1 MKVGGVEKTWEN
13 KTRTTTYMVGY
24 HSHNDHEA
32 LVLDDE
38 RIGLGLKK
46 HHPSSYSN

>member
-1 MKVGGVEKTWEN
+1 MKVGGGETTWEN

-24 HSHNDHEA
+24 HSHHEA

-38 RIGLGLKK
+38 RIGLGLKNIIPL
-46 HHPSSYSN
+46 HIQIE